1 MGINMKITTL
11 MENTACSDRYAAEHG
26 MSLFIETKSKNILF
40 DSGPSEAFAAN
51 AEKLGVDLG
60 KADIAI
66 LSHGHYDHSGGMLR
80 FLQLNHHAPVYLQRD
95 AFEEHFNNQMKDIGV
110 DPELKKS
117 DRLVFTDG
125 EQKLAEGI
133 TLFTCNGE
141 KLVRPI
147 ETNGMTVKRDG
158 VLLPEDFRHE
168 QYLLIEEEGRRYLF
182 SGCSHKGV
190 INITNWFRP
199 DVLVG
204 GFHFMGVALDEAGKA
219 FLKEAAETLCKFDT
233 VYYTGHCTGVEQ
245 YEFMKQLMGDRL
257 HYISSGSVVEV

>member
-1 MGINMKITTL
+1 MKITTL
-11 MENTACSDRYAAEHG
+11 MENTPRADCYAAEHG
-26 MSLFIETKSKNILF
+26 LSLFIETKTKKILF
-40 DSGPSEAFAAN
+40 DSGPSEAFAYN

-60 KADIAI
+60 KTDIAI
-66 LSHGHYDHSGGMLR
+66 LSHGHYDHSGGLLR
-80 FLQLNHHAPVYLQRD
+80 FLQLNGKAPVYMQKD
-95 AFEEHFNNQMKDIGV
+95 AFEAHFNNQMKDIGV
-110 DPELKKS
+110 DPALQKS
-117 DRLVFTDG
+117 DRIVFTDG
-125 EQKLAEGI
+125 QRKLAEGI

-141 KLVRPI
+141 KLIRPI

-182 SGCSHKGV
+182 SGCSHKGI

-204 GFHFMGVALDEAGKA
+204 GFHFMDVSLDKAGKA
-219 FLKEAAETLCKFDT
+219 FLTEAAETLCEFDT